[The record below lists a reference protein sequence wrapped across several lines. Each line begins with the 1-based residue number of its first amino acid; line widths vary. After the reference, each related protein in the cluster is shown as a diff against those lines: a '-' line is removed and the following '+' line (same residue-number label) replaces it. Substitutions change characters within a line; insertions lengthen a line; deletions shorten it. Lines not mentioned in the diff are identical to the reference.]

1 MKHRTF
7 NRWLCLVLAFAMVLA
22 CAVPG
27 IPTAKA
33 AQTIATTIPHT
44 QTTGESNC
52 FTFSETGWTAMGQSS
67 AHVWSDDPGSDPSAI
82 WYTVKFVGHKIDV
95 YAGGNWPMGYVEYF
109 IDGVSQGEYNL
120 YLPSNQDSRKVV
132 TFDGLSEGEH
142 IFKAVATGRAGAGGR
157 ALIDCAEVIVY
168 HEPYVAESIT
178 MNESHITLSQGAT
191 RQLGVTVSP
200 SYAQLTDGVYASDNE
215 AVATVSDTG
224 LVTAVAPGTATITL
238 TAAGLTAEATVEVI
252 AAVPGLAGSIVDID
266 TQWTQDRYA
275 EAKAQGTLSAAL
287 TAWRNDVALSQLA
300 LVSVDSALEN
310 VTVTASDF
318 VSGENII
325 DASHVTATF
334 LRSTKAYNG
343 SYLGYGSTTRPVPAE
358 NGHNRSE
365 SVDILWSTEPADMG
379 YNALQ
384 NVWVKIAVPADAAAG
399 TYEGTLTVTADGIE
413 EGLTF
418 HYTLTVQ
425 DVCLPDADTYGDT
438 FDVELWQYPY
448 TSAEY
453 YGVEPFSEAHLNILR
468 PIMELYKSI
477 GGHAITAS
485 ILEEAWS
492 GQTYSANSI
501 HYPSMIRWE
510 KISGIMTYDYTDFDA
525 WVTFC
530 KELGLGDKIVLYSI
544 APWHNTITYWEN
556 GVMKSEPNTI
566 GNIVPDAMWTHF
578 LKDLISHLEEK
589 GWFDDAYIGI
599 DERGFSA
606 AAFDLIES
614 VKNSEGKALKTAGAM
629 DGFVDKWNLALRVTD
644 LNVGDTAAAAH
655 PTEFARLLAERQ
667 AKGYRTTLYSCT
679 EHSPGQF
686 SLSAPVESYWIILNA
701 GMMGTA
707 GFLRWAYDAWV
718 ADPLNDT
725 THNAFEAGDCFLVFP
740 DEKNAENPQA
750 YSSVRLE
757 RIAQGV
763 RDVNKLMY
771 MVKHVPALEDAVEDV
786 YANIRY
792 RLVTSRNYLS
802 DSAVATLRGE
812 TAAFQADLNALTE
825 RYLQLLDGAATEV
838 ESVTIEGGDSVKVE
852 LGGTRQ
858 LSVQVLPENL
868 LDNSLV
874 WTSSD
879 ENIVTVADGL
889 LTGVGQGTATVT
901 ATSVLDPEKSDSIE
915 VIVDL
920 LGVAEEKL
928 ASYYS
933 FNSSGEDLWSDYDA
947 TLKDG
952 ASLAPGMAG
961 NALCV
966 TTAGVGAMVENNR
979 ELSDWTVAYWVRT
992 TSDFDKEISVLE
1004 DAEQKH
1010 SLSMKMAGD
1019 RDAGFRVG
1027 DGSGDVLTFQYNFQK
1042 DTWYHIAWVR
1052 DYDQDLK
1059 LYVNGEYVKNNTWT
1073 ANRATVMAPIDVIG
1087 GTGFTGLIDEVKIYN
1102 APLTAAEIASAM
1114 MVDGVNLNETSITLD
1129 SGDTFQIRATVI
1141 SGNPDKS
1148 VTYTSANP
1156 KIATVSEKGLV
1167 TGVGRGETVITVTN
1181 PATGYFAELTVRV
1194 SKQVNIRN
1202 VLPRYVMPE
1211 RYLSTIE
1218 RAPGT
1223 SRQYLGQPDMIRTQS
1238 GRLITAYPIGHGKG
1252 PLVMR
1257 TSDDGGIT
1265 WTEKTDIPASW
1276 SGSQETPTL
1285 YTVTVNGAERLILIT
1300 ACPGWGTDSAG
1311 NQYGF
1316 NVSYSDDDGNTWSE
1330 YQHFYSYFSN
1340 GDAND
1345 CIVAM
1350 ASLVQLKDE
1359 NGNFIEKWMGIFHNY
1374 DYVNYKTY
1382 LTFDA
1387 NGNMQWSEP
1396 VPFLTEHRSIESS
1409 HQMCEIGMF
1418 RSPDGGRIIG
1428 LARSQSHMHLSTMIY
1443 SDDEGETW
1451 SAPVELPG
1459 SLAGERHKA
1468 QYDPESGKLLI
1479 TFREIQYDRNGD
1491 GMIASG
1497 DWYCGDWGLWVG
1509 TYEDLMTLNDG
1520 EYCVTIDEDF
1530 TQNTYSGD
1538 TGYAGFV
1545 VLPDGTFVM
1554 NSYGHWD
1561 ESFSKSW
1568 TGGVTTDLCYIR
1580 QARFNLAELENVLF
1594 GNPCENGHTEEVIP
1608 GTPATFD
1615 GPGLTEGVRCSYC
1628 GTVLTAQELIPAL
1641 DYNEGIIPLD
1651 QVVVS
1656 CGDYETAGGA
1666 SEGPA
1671 ELAVDD
1677 NLNTLWHTDWYGT
1690 SRANHW
1696 FQFEIKGDYAVDGL
1710 RYKPRVTGNTN
1721 GTITEFDIRVSDD
1734 GETWTSVSS
1743 GTWANDRTWKVAEF
1757 DAQTV
1762 KYVRLYAV
1770 NAVTD
1775 NAYVFASAAEI
1786 RLTGEEAAEP
1796 KILGVAV
1803 NPMTMGREG
1812 GTVTVTVTG
1821 RNLHDGIAVTVE
1833 GDTYLTTGTAEEQ
1846 IARFELPA
1854 NETCQDIRRDVT
1866 VAGYHDAI
1874 SVNVRGEHDIEAIV
1888 TAPTCTELG
1897 YTTYTCLVCGEK
1909 YVDEASWVP
1918 ALGHDFVNGD
1928 CSRCDETLTSK
1939 FEDVPAGAF
1948 YFDPVEWA
1956 VAKGVTTGATEN
1968 TFNPNGSCQ
1977 RAQVVTFLW
1986 RAAGSPEPTSN
1997 NNPFKDVKPTD
2008 FYYKAVLWAVENGIT
2023 NGLTAD
2029 TFGPFALCNRA
2040 QVVTFLWRAM
2050 GSPASTAEVTFTD
2063 VLPGQF
2069 YTTAVAWAVENGITN
2084 GISATEFGVGGIC
2097 NRAQVVTFLYRAYN
2111 K

>member
-1 MKHRTF
+1 MKHSTF
-7 NRWLCLVLAFAMVLA
+7 QRILSLVLAFAMVLT
-22 CAVPG
+22 CA
-27 IPTAKA
+27 IPRARA
-33 AQTIATTIPHT
+33 ADETIATTIPHT
-44 QTTGESNC
+44 QQSGESNY
-52 FTFSETGWTAMGQSS
+52 FTFSPTGWDGGNENHAWSGDTTANPES
-67 AHVWSDDPGSDPSAI
+67 V
-82 WYTVKFVGHKIDV
+82 WYTVNFVGNAIDI
-95 YAGGNWPMGYVEYF
+95 YAGKNWPMGYVAYYIDDEFVGEFSLYQSYNSDSLF
-109 IDGVSQGEYNL
+109 ITKIDGL
-120 YLPSNQDSRKVV
+120 
-132 TFDGLSEGEH
+132 TEGEH
-142 IFKAVATGRAGAGGR
+142 VFKAVATGKNGTGGR
-157 ALIDCAEVIVY
+157 NYIDCAKVIVY
-168 HEPYVAESIT
+168 HAPYKATSIT
-178 MNESHITLSQGAT
+178 MTESNITVAEGAT
-191 RQLGVTVSP
+191 RQLRYAVTP
-200 SYAQLTDGVYASDNE
+200 SYAQLTDAVFASSDE

-238 TAAGLTAEATVEVI
+238 TADGLTAKASVEVI
-252 AAVPGLAGSIVDID
+252 PAVPGLAGSIVDID
-266 TQWTQDRYA
+266 TQWTQDRYD
-275 EAKAQGTLSAAL
+275 EAKSQGTLSAEL
-287 TAWRNDVALSQLA
+287 TAWKNDKALSQIA
-300 LVSVDSALEN
+300 LVSVDSALQN

-318 VSGENII
+318 VSGENVI
-325 DASHVTATF
+325 ASSNVTATF

-343 SYLGYGSTTRPVPAE
+343 SYLGYGSTTRPIPAD
-358 NGHNRSE
+358 NGSNRSE
-365 SVDILWSTEPADMG
+365 SVDILWTTEPTDIA
-379 YNALQ
+379 YNSLQ
-384 NVWVKIAVPADAAAG
+384 NVWVEVFVPADAAPG

-418 HYTLTVQ
+418 GYTLTVQ
-425 DVCLPDADTYGDT
+425 DVRLPDASTYGDT
-438 FDVELWQYPY
+438 FDAELWQYPY
-448 TSAEY
+448 SSAEY
-453 YGVEPFSEAHLNILR
+453 YGVEPFSQEHLDILR

-477 GGHAITAS
+477 GGHAITTT
-485 ILEEAWS
+485 IQEEAWS
-492 GQTYSANSI
+492 GQTYSENSI

-510 KISGIMTYDYTDFDA
+510 KKNGVMTYDYTDFDA
-525 WVTFC
+525 WVSFC
-530 KELGLGDKIVLYSI
+530 KELGMGDKIVLYSI
-544 APWHNTITYWEN
+544 APWHNSIRYWEN
-556 GVMKSEPNTI
+556 GVLKSEPNTF

-599 DERGFSA
+599 DERGFSS
-606 AAFDLIES
+606 AAFDLIDS

-629 DGFVDKWNLALRVTD
+629 DGFVNQWNLALRVTD

-655 PTEFARLLAERQ
+655 PTEFARLLAERE

-701 GMMGTA
+701 GMMDTA

-725 THNAFEAGDCFLVFP
+725 THNAFEAGDCFLIFP
-740 DEKNAENPQA
+740 DERDAENPQA
-750 YSSVRLE
+750 YSSVRFE
-757 RIAQGV
+757 RIAQGI
-763 RDVNKLMY
+763 RDVNKLLY
-771 MVKHVPALEDAVEDV
+771 IAKNAPALAGDV
-786 YANIRY
+786 DDVFANIRY
-792 RLVTSRNYLS
+792 RVTTSRNYLS
-802 DSAVATLRGE
+802 NAAINTLRGE
-812 TAAFQADLNALTE
+812 TAAFQAGLTE
-825 RYLQLLDGAATEV
+825 LTENYIRLLNGATADV
-838 ESVTIEGGDSVKVE
+838 ASVTITDGDSVKVE
-852 LGGTRQ
+852 LGGTKQ

-879 ENIVTVADGL
+879 ESIVTVNGGL

-901 ATSVLDPEKSDSIE
+901 ATSVADPTKFDTIE

-920 LGVAEEKL
+920 MRVDEGKQE
-928 ASYYS
+928 SYYS
-933 FNSSGEDLWSDYDA
+933 FDNGGEDLWSDYDA
-947 TLKDG
+947 TMQGD
-952 ASLAPGMAG
+952 AALAAGMSG
-961 NALCV
+961 NALSV
-966 TTAGVGAMVENNR
+966 NTAGVGAIIENNR
-979 ELSDWTVAYWVRT
+979 ELTTDWTITYWVNT
-992 TSDFDKEISVLE
+992 TATFDKEISVLE
-1004 DAEQKH
+1004 DADRKY
-1010 SLSMKMAGD
+1010 SLSLKMASD

-1027 DGSGDVLTFQYNFQK
+1027 DGGGDVLTYQYSFQK

-1052 DYDQDLK
+1052 DYDQGLK
-1059 LYVNGEYVKNNTWT
+1059 LYVNGTFVKDNTWT
-1073 ANRATVMAPIDVIG
+1073 ANRSTVMSPIDVIG

-1102 APLTAAEIASAM
+1102 APLTEAEIAASM

-1129 SGDTFQIRATVI
+1129 SGDTFQIRATVV

-1156 KIATVSEKGLV
+1156 AIATVSSTGLV

-1181 PATGYFAELTVRV
+1181 PATGLSAELTVKV
-1194 SKQVNIRN
+1194 SKTVNVRN

-1211 RYLSTIE
+1211 QYLSTIE

-1276 SGSQETPTL
+1276 AGSQETPTL

-1316 NVSYSDDDGNTWSE
+1316 NVSYSDDDGETWSE
-1330 YQHFYSYFSN
+1330 YQHFYSKFSD

-1359 NGNFIEKWMGIFHNY
+1359 NGNFIEKWMGVFHNY
-1374 DYVNYKTY
+1374 NYVNYKTY

-1396 VPFLTEHRSIESS
+1396 VPFLREHRAIESS

-1418 RSPDGGRIIG
+1418 RSPDGNRIIG
-1428 LARSQSHMHLSTMIY
+1428 LARSQSHMHLSTMIW

-1451 SAPVELPG
+1451 SEPVELPG

-1491 GMIASG
+1491 GNITSG

-1545 VLPDGTFVM
+1545 ILPDGTFVM

-1561 ESFSKSW
+1561 EAFSKSW

-1580 QARFNLAELENVLF
+1580 QARFKLAELEAVLF
-1594 GNPCENGHTEEVIP
+1594 GDACVNGHTEEVIP
-1608 GTPATFD
+1608 ATEPTFD
-1615 GPGLTEGVRCSYC
+1615 APGLSEGVRCAVC
-1628 GTVLTAQELIPAL
+1628 GEILVEQEITPAL

-1651 QVVVS
+1651 VLNIS
-1656 CGDYETAGGA
+1656 CGDWERDGGA

-1677 NLNTLWHTDWYGT
+1677 NLNTIWHTDWYGT
-1690 SRANHW
+1690 SRENHW
-1696 FQFEIKGDYAVDGL
+1696 FQFEITEDYAVDGL
-1710 RYKPRVTGNTN
+1710 RYKPRVAGNTN
-1721 GTITEFDIRVSDD
+1721 GIITEYDIQVSND
-1734 GETWTSVSS
+1734 GVNFRSVAT
-1743 GTWANDRTWKVAEF
+1743 GNWAGDRNWKVVEF
-1757 DAQTV
+1757 DATNV
-1762 KYVRLYAV
+1762 KYVRLVALD
-1770 NAVTD
+1770 ALTD
-1775 NAYVFASAAEI
+1775 NNYVFACAAEI
-1786 RLTGEEAAEP
+1786 RLTGTKA
-1796 KILGVAV
+1796 
-1803 NPMTMGREG
+1803 EG
-1812 GTVTVTVTG
+1812 GEHEHAFGEWTVT
-1821 RNLHDGIAVTVE
+1821 
-1833 GDTYLTTGTAEEQ
+1833 
-1846 IARFELPA
+1846 
-1854 NETCQDIRRDVT
+1854 
-1866 VAGYHDAI
+1866 
-1874 SVNVRGEHDIEAIV
+1874 
-1888 TAPTCTELG
+1888 TAPTCTEKG
-1897 YTTYTCLVCGEK
+1897 EETRSCECGET
-1909 YVDEASWVP
+1909 ETREIE
-1918 ALGHDFVNGD
+1918 ALGHDFVNGE
-1928 CSRCDETLTSK
+1928 CSRCEETLTSK

-1956 VAKGVTTGATEN
+1956 VEKGITTGATAT
-1968 TFNPNGSCQ
+1968 TFNPNGDCQ

-1986 RAAGSPEPTSN
+1986 RAAGSPEPTSTE
-1997 NNPFKDVKPTD
+1997 NPFADVKETD
-2008 FYYKAVLWAVENGIT
+2008 FYYKAVLWAVEKGVT
-2023 NGLTAD
+2023 NGLTD
-2029 TFGPFALCNRA
+2029 TTFGPYALCNRA
-2040 QVVTFLWRAM
+2040 QVVTFLYRAM
-2050 GSPASTAEVTFTD
+2050 GSPASDADVSFTD
-2063 VLPGQF
+2063 VIPGQF
-2069 YTTAVAWAVENGITN
+2069 YSTAVAWAVENNITN
-2084 GISATEFGVGGIC
+2084 GISATEFGVGGTC
-2097 NRAQVVTFLYRAYN
+2097 NRAQVVTFLYRTYN

>member
-7 NRWLCLVLAFAMVLA
+7 TRFLCMAMALVMALSAAA
-22 CAVPG
+22 PG
-27 IPTAKA
+27 IGTAKA
-33 AQTIATTIPHT
+33 AETVTTTIPHT
-44 QTTGESNC
+44 QTEGDSNR

-67 AHVWSDDPGSDPSAI
+67 AHVWSDDPGGDPSAI
-82 WYTVKFVGHKIDV
+82 WYTVDFVGHKIDV

-120 YLPSNQDSRKVV
+120 YLPSNQDSRKVA
-132 TFDGLSEGEH
+132 TFDGLTEGAH
-142 IFKAVATGRAGAGGR
+142 TFKAVATGRAGAGGR

-168 HEPYVAESIT
+168 HAPYVAESIT
-178 MNESHITLSQGAT
+178 MEESAITLSEGST
-191 RQLGVTVSP
+191 RQLRHTVSP
-200 SYAQLTDGVYASDNE
+200 SYAQLTDGVYTSNNE
-215 AVATVSDTG
+215 AVATVSATG
-224 LVTAVAPGTATITL
+224 LITAVAPGTAEITL
-238 TAAGLTAEATVEVI
+238 TSQASGLSAKVSVEVI
-252 AAVPGLAGSIVDID
+252 AAVPGLGGSIVDID
-266 TQWTQDRYA
+266 TQWTQDRYE
-275 EAKAQGTLSAAL
+275 EAKNKGVLSESL
-287 TAWRNDVALSQLA
+287 TAWKNDKALSQLA
-300 LVSVDSALEN
+300 LVSVDSALKN

-318 VSGENII
+318 VSGGNVIA
-325 DASHVTATF
+325 ASNVTATF

-343 SYLGYGSTTRPVPAE
+343 SYLGYGSTTRPVPAD
-358 NGHNRSE
+358 NGYNRSE
-365 SVDILWSTEPADMG
+365 SVDILWTTEPSDVA

-384 NVWVKIAVPADAAAG
+384 SVWVEIAVPADAAPG
-399 TYEGTLTVTADGIE
+399 TYEGTLTVTADGID
-413 EGLTF
+413 EGLSF
-418 HYTLTVQ
+418 RYSLTVQ
-425 DVCLPDADTYGDT
+425 DAVLPDVSTYSDT

-453 YGVEPFSEAHLNILR
+453 YGVEPFSQEHLDILR

-492 GQTYSANSI
+492 GQTYSANDI

-510 KISGIMTYDYTDFDA
+510 KVGGVMTYDYSDFDA
-525 WVTFC
+525 WVSFC
-530 KELGLGDKIVLYSI
+530 KELGIGDKIVLYSI

-556 GVMKSEPNTI
+556 GVLKHEPNTF

-578 LKDLISHLEEK
+578 LKDLIAHLEEK

-606 AAFDLIES
+606 AAFNLIDS
-614 VKNSEGKALKTAGAM
+614 IKNSKGESLKTAGAM
-629 DGFVDKWNLALRVTD
+629 DGFVNQWSLALRVTD

-701 GMMGTA
+701 GMMDTA

-740 DEKNAENPQA
+740 DEKDAENPTVH
-750 YSSVRLE
+750 SSVRLE

-763 RDVNKLMY
+763 RDVNKLLAIAEN
-771 MVKHVPALEDAVEDV
+771 VPALADEVDAVF
-786 YANIRY
+786 ANIRY
-792 RLVTSRNYLS
+792 RLTTSRNYLS
-802 DSAVATLRGE
+802 ASAVSTLRGE
-812 TAAFQADLNALTE
+812 TAAFQAGLQELTDRYIRLLN
-825 RYLQLLDGAATEV
+825 GAATEV
-838 ESVTIEGGDSVKVE
+838 QSVTILDGETVKVE
-852 LGGTRQ
+852 LGGTHQ
-858 LSVQVLPENL
+858 LQLEVLPENL
-868 LDNSLV
+868 LDNSV
-874 WTSSD
+874 IWTSSD
-879 ENIVTVADGL
+879 EDVVTVSGGL
-889 LTGVGQGTATVT
+889 LTGVSQGRATVT
-901 ATSVLDPEKSDSIE
+901 AASVKDPSKADSIE

-920 LGVAEEKL
+920 KGVDEEKL
-928 ASYYS
+928 ESYYS
-933 FNSSGEDLWSDYDA
+933 FDSSGEDLWSDYDA
-947 TLKDG
+947 TLREG
-952 ASLAPGMAG
+952 AALAPGMSG
-961 NALCV
+961 NALSV
-966 TTAGVGAMVENNR
+966 TAAGVGAVVENNR
-979 ELSDWTVAYWVRT
+979 ELTTDWTVAYWVKT
-992 TSDFDKEISVLE
+992 TADFDKEISVLE
-1004 DAEQKH
+1004 DADQLY
-1010 SLSMKMAGD
+1010 SLSLKMAGD

-1027 DGSGDVLTFQYNFQK
+1027 NGSGDVLTYQYNFQK

-1059 LYVNGEYVKNNTWT
+1059 LYVNGTFVKNNTWT
-1073 ANRATVMAPIDVIG
+1073 ANRSAVKSPIDVIG

-1102 APLTAAEIASAM
+1102 APLTEAEIASAM
-1114 MVDGVNLNETSITLD
+1114 MVGGVNLSDSAVTLD
-1129 SGDTFQIRATVI
+1129 LGDTYRIRATVI
-1141 SGNPDKS
+1141 SENPDKS
-1148 VTYTSANP
+1148 LTYSSADPNV
-1156 KIATVSEKGLV
+1156 ATVSDKGVV
-1167 TGVGRGETVITVTN
+1167 TAVGRGETVITVTN
-1181 PATGYFAELTVRV
+1181 PATGYSAQLTVKV
-1194 SKQVNIRN
+1194 TKAVNIRN

-1211 RYLSTIE
+1211 KYLSTIE

-1223 SRQYLGQPDMIRTQS
+1223 NRQYLGQPDMIRTQS

-1257 TSDDGGIT
+1257 ISDDGGLT

-1285 YTVTVNGAERLILIT
+1285 YTVTVKGQERLILIT

-1330 YQHFYSYFSN
+1330 YQHFYSRFSD

-1359 NGNFIEKWMGIFHNY
+1359 NGNLIEKWMGVFHNY

-1382 LTFDA
+1382 LTFDDS
-1387 NGNMQWSEP
+1387 GNMHWSEP
-1396 VPFLTEHRSIESS
+1396 VPFLREYRSIESS

-1418 RSPDGGRIIG
+1418 RSPDGSRIIG

-1451 SAPVELPG
+1451 SEPVELPG

-1509 TYEDLMTLNDG
+1509 TYEDLMSLNDG

-1594 GNPCENGHTEEVIP
+1594 GDPCVDGHTEQVL
-1608 GTPATFD
+1608 PAVEPTFD
-1615 GPGLTEGVRCSYC
+1615 GAGLTEGKVCSLC
-1628 GTVLTAQELIPAL
+1628 GEVLVAQEVIPAL
-1641 DYNEGIIPLD
+1641 DYNEGIVPLD
-1651 QVVVS
+1651 VLNIS
-1656 CGDYETAGGA
+1656 CGDWERDGGA

-1677 NLNTLWHTDWYGT
+1677 NLNTIWHTDWYGT
-1690 SRANHW
+1690 SRENHW
-1696 FQFEIKGDYAVDGL
+1696 FQFELTENYTVDGL
-1710 RYKPRVTGNTN
+1710 RYKPRVAGNTN
-1721 GTITEFDIRVSDD
+1721 GIITEFDVQISDD
-1734 GETWTSVSS
+1734 GVNFRSVAS
-1743 GTWANDRTWKVAEF
+1743 GNWAGDRNWKVVQFEGVQPKF
-1757 DAQTV
+1757 
-1762 KYVRLYAV
+1762 VRLVALD
-1770 NAVTD
+1770 AITD
-1775 NAYVFASAAEI
+1775 NAYVFACAAEI
-1786 RLTGEEAAEP
+1786 RITGV
-1796 KILGVAV
+1796 K
-1803 NPMTMGREG
+1803 G
-1812 GTVTVTVTG
+1812 GELPHEHAFGEWTTVT
-1821 RNLHDGIAVTVE
+1821 
-1833 GDTYLTTGTAEEQ
+1833 
-1846 IARFELPA
+1846 
-1854 NETCQDIRRDVT
+1854 
-1866 VAGYHDAI
+1866 
-1874 SVNVRGEHDIEAIV
+1874 EA
-1888 TAPTCTELG
+1888 TCTEDG
-1897 YTTYTCLVCGEK
+1897 SRERVCECGEK
-1909 YVDEASWVP
+1909 ETEVIA
-1918 ALGHDFVNGD
+1918 ALGHDFVNGE
-1928 CSRCDETLTSK
+1928 CSRCDAEMEAA
-1939 FEDVPAGAF
+1939 FEDVPVGSF
-1948 YFDPVEWA
+1948 YFDPVQWA
-1956 VAKGVTTGATEN
+1956 VDEEITAGTTPK
-1968 TFNPNGSCQ
+1968 TFDPNGKCM
-1977 RAQVVTFLW
+1977 RAVVVTFLW
-1986 RAAGSPEPTSN
+1986 KAAGSPEPKTTE
-1997 NNPFKDVKPTD
+1997 NPFTDVKEGSY
-2008 FYYKAVLWAVENGIT
+2008 YYKAVLWAYENKVT
-2023 NGLTAD
+2023 SGLTAT
-2029 TFGPFALCNRA
+2029 TFGPTALCNRA
-2040 QVVTFLWRAM
+2040 QVVTFLYNAM
-2050 GSPASTAEVTFTD
+2050 GKPEVKNTEHKFTD
-2063 VLPGQF
+2063 VDEGKF
-2069 YTTAVAWAVENGITN
+2069 YYTPMLWAVENGITA
-2084 GISATEFGVGGIC
+2084 GLTETTFGPNAIC
-2097 NRAQVVTFLYRAYN
+2097 NRAQVVTFLYRLYN

>member
-7 NRWLCLVLAFAMVLA
+7 NRWLCLVLACAMVLA

-52 FTFSETGWTAMGQSS
+52 FTFSETGWSAMGQSS

-142 IFKAVATGRAGAGGR
+142 IFKAVATGRAGSGGR

-200 SYAQLTDGVYASDNE
+200 SYAELTDGVYASDNE
-215 AVATVSDTG
+215 AVATVSATG
-224 LVTAVAPGTATITL
+224 LVTAVAPGTATVTL
-238 TAAGLTAEATVEVI
+238 TAAGLTAQATVEVI

-275 EAKAQGTLSAAL
+275 EAKSQGTLSTAL

-318 VSGENII
+318 VSGEDVI
-325 DASHVTATF
+325 DASNVTATF

-343 SYLGYGSTTRPVPAE
+343 SYLGYGSTTRPVPAD
-358 NGHNRSE
+358 NGSNRSE
-365 SVDILWSTEPADMG
+365 SVDILWTTEPTDIA

-384 NVWVKIAVPADAAAG
+384 NVWVEVFVPADTAPG
-399 TYEGTLTVTADGIE
+399 TYEGKLTVTADGIE

-418 HYTLTVQ
+418 GYTLTVQ
-425 DVCLPDADTYGDT
+425 DVRLPDASSYGDT
-438 FDVELWQYPY
+438 FDAELWQYPY
-448 TSAEY
+448 SSAEY
-453 YGVEPFSEAHLNILR
+453 YGVEPFSQEHLDILR

-477 GGHAITAS
+477 GGHAITTT
-485 ILEEAWS
+485 IQEEAWS
-492 GQTYSANSI
+492 GQTYSENSI

-510 KISGIMTYDYTDFDA
+510 KKNGVMTYDYTHFDA
-525 WVTFC
+525 WVSFC
-530 KELGLGDKIVLYSI
+530 KELGMGDKIVLYSI
-544 APWHNTITYWEN
+544 APWHNSIRYWEN
-556 GVMKSEPNTI
+556 GVLKSEPNTF

-578 LKDLISHLEEK
+578 LTDLIAHLEEK

-606 AAFDLIES
+606 AAFDLIDS
-614 VKNSEGKALKTAGAM
+614 VKNSEGVALKTAGAM
-629 DGFVDKWNLALRVTD
+629 DGFVNQWNLALRVTD

-655 PTEFARLLAERQ
+655 PTEFARLLAERE

-701 GMMGTA
+701 GMMDTA

-725 THNAFEAGDCFLVFP
+725 THNAFEAGDCFLIFP
-740 DEKNAENPQA
+740 DERDAENPQA
-750 YSSVRLE
+750 YSSVRFE
-757 RIAQGV
+757 RIAQGI
-763 RDVNKLMY
+763 RDVNKLLY
-771 MVKHVPALEDAVEDV
+771 IAKNAPALAGDV
-786 YANIRY
+786 DDVFANIRY
-792 RLVTSRNYLS
+792 RVTTSRNYLS
-802 DSAVATLRGE
+802 DAAIDTLRGE
-812 TAAFQADLNALTE
+812 TAAFQAGLTE
-825 RYLQLLDGAATEV
+825 LTENYIRLLNGATADV
-838 ESVTIEGGDSVKVE
+838 ASVTITDGDSVKVE

-858 LSVQVLPENL
+858 LSAQVLPENL

-879 ENIVTVADGL
+879 ESIVTVTGGL

-901 ATSVLDPEKSDSIE
+901 ATSVADPTKFDSIQ

-920 LGVAEEKL
+920 MRVDEGKQ

-933 FNSSGEDLWSDYDA
+933 FDLGGEDLWSDYDA
-947 TLKDG
+947 TMQTG
-952 ASLAPGMAG
+952 ATLAAGMSG
-961 NALCV
+961 NALSV
-966 TTAGVGAMVENNR
+966 NTAGVGAIVENNR
-979 ELSDWTVAYWVRT
+979 ELTTDWTITYWVNAT
-992 TSDFDKEISVLE
+992 ATFDKEISVLE
-1004 DAEQKH
+1004 DADRKY
-1010 SLSMKMAGD
+1010 SLSLKMASD

-1027 DGSGDVLTFQYNFQK
+1027 DGGGDVLTYQYSFQK

-1052 DYDQDLK
+1052 DYDQGLK
-1059 LYVNGEYVKNNTWT
+1059 LYVNGTFVKDNTWT
-1073 ANRATVMAPIDVIG
+1073 ANRATVMSPIDVIG

-1102 APLTAAEIASAM
+1102 APLTEAEIAASM
-1114 MVDGVNLNETSITLD
+1114 MVDGVNLNETSVTLD
-1129 SGDTFQIRATVI
+1129 SGDTFQIRATVV

-1156 KIATVSEKGLV
+1156 AIATVSSTGLV

-1181 PATGYFAELTVRV
+1181 PATGMSAELTVKV
-1194 SKQVNIRN
+1194 SKTVNVRN

-1211 RYLSTIE
+1211 QYLSTIE

-1223 SRQYLGQPDMIRTQS
+1223 NRQYLGQPDMIRTQT

-1257 TSDDGGIT
+1257 TSDDGGVT
-1265 WTEKTDIPASW
+1265 WTEKTDLPASW
-1276 SGSQETPTL
+1276 AGSQETPTL

-1330 YQHFYSYFSN
+1330 YQHFYSKFSD
-1340 GDAND
+1340 GDVND

-1359 NGNFIEKWMGIFHNY
+1359 NGNFIEKWMGVFHNY

-1387 NGNMQWSEP
+1387 SGNMHWSEP
-1396 VPFLTEHRSIESS
+1396 VPFLREHRSIESS

-1418 RSPDGGRIIG
+1418 RSPDGRRIIG
-1428 LARSQSHMHLSTMIY
+1428 LARSQSHMHLSTMIW

-1451 SAPVELPG
+1451 SEPVELPG

-1491 GMIASG
+1491 GHLTSG

-1545 VLPDGTFVM
+1545 LLPDGTFVM

-1561 ESFSKSW
+1561 EAFSKSW

-1580 QARFNLAELENVLF
+1580 QARFKLAELEAVLF
-1594 GNPCENGHTEEVIP
+1594 GDACANGHTEEVIP
-1608 GTPATFD
+1608 ATEPTFD
-1615 GPGLTEGVRCSYC
+1615 APGLSEGVRCAVC
-1628 GTVLTAQELIPAL
+1628 GEILVEQEITPAL

-1651 QVVVS
+1651 VLNIS
-1656 CGDYETAGGA
+1656 CGDWERNGGA

-1671 ELAVDD
+1671 ELAMD
-1677 NLNTLWHTDWYGT
+1677 NDLSTIWHTDWYGT
-1690 SRANHW
+1690 SRDNHW
-1696 FQFEIKGDYAVDGL
+1696 FQFEITEDYAVDGL

-1721 GTITEFDIRVSDD
+1721 GIITQFDIQVSND
-1734 GETWTSVSS
+1734 GVNFRSVAT
-1743 GTWANDRTWKVAEF
+1743 GNWAGDRTWKVVEF
-1757 DAQTV
+1757 DATNV
-1762 KYVRLYAV
+1762 KYVRLVALD
-1770 NAVTD
+1770 AITD
-1775 NAYVFASAAEI
+1775 NAYVFACAAEI
-1786 RLTGEEAAEP
+1786 RLTGEKATAHEHSFGEWTTTKEA
-1796 KILGVAV
+1796 
-1803 NPMTMGREG
+1803 
-1812 GTVTVTVTG
+1812 
-1821 RNLHDGIAVTVE
+1821 
-1833 GDTYLTTGTAEEQ
+1833 
-1846 IARFELPA
+1846 
-1854 NETCQDIRRDVT
+1854 
-1866 VAGYHDAI
+1866 
-1874 SVNVRGEHDIEAIV
+1874 
-1888 TAPTCTELG
+1888 TCTEEG
-1897 YTTYTCLVCGEK
+1897 AKERVCECGEK
-1909 YVDEASWVP
+1909 ETEVIP
-1918 ALGHDFVNGD
+1918 ALGHDFVNGE
-1928 CSRCDETLTSK
+1928 CSRCEETLTSK

-1956 VAKGVTTGATEN
+1956 VEKGITTGATAT
-1968 TFNPNGSCQ
+1968 TFNPNGDCQ

-1986 RAAGSPEPTSN
+1986 RAAGSPEPTSTT
-1997 NNPFKDVKPTD
+1997 NPFKDVKETD
-2008 FYYKAVLWAVENGIT
+2008 FYYKAVLWAVEKGIT

-2050 GSPASTAEVTFTD
+2050 GSPASEAEVSFTD
-2063 VLPGQF
+2063 VQPGQF
-2069 YTTAVAWAVENGITN
+2069 YSTAVAWAVENNITN
-2084 GISATEFGVGGIC
+2084 GISATEFGVGGTC
-2097 NRAQVVTFLYRAYN
+2097 NRAQVVTFLYRTYV